1 MYLLCLKKCFT
12 QLTAFQ
18 TYQICQ
24 LYKTKINISNSRV
37 LQGLCESCRTTLRR
51 KQEGE
56 EVALPT
62 LFNFKSIQLRI
73 EAKGTTCYWLICPIG
88 RLKLQEKHP
97 LEKQT
102 IIEKEPSVSCS
113 TCLSSSGK
121 GLPHQC
127 SQIKYRKNLQFLAT
141 KDAKA
146 AENFRKYIF
155 DKIQIS
161 LKK

>member
-1 MYLLCLKKCFT
+1 M
-12 QLTAFQ
+12 
-18 TYQICQ
+18 
-24 LYKTKINISNSRV
+24 
-37 LQGLCESCRTTLRR
+37 
-51 KQEGE
+51 
-56 EVALPT
+56 
-62 LFNFKSIQLRI
+62 RI

-97 LEKQT
+97 LEEQT

-113 TCLSSSGK
+113 TCLSSLGK

-146 AENFRKYIF
+146 AEKIASRVISNKKLPPDEIIRLAKASGGPPLTIIPGVYFYNLNNFYIY
-155 DKIQIS
+155 I
-161 LKK
+161 LK